1 MTRRYR
7 WTPDQIDALPDGYA
21 EDQVL
26 KHAAWDEAVEWVR
39 KRHARKNAPRP
50 DHGRGRR
57 PIFGMPG
64 QVAPERRGDDP
75 G

>member
-26 KHAAWDEAVEWVR
+26 KHAAWDEAVEFAR
-39 KRHARKNAPRP
+39 RRQQRKNAPRQQ
-50 DHGRGRR
+50 GGGR
-57 PIFGMPG
+57 PIYGMPG
-64 QVAPERRGDDP
+64 AVAPERRVIS
-75 G
+75 